1 MRVPGGIFSTDT
13 LLPGFRP
20 APKPFFTAALLLVAS
35 GTRTRYTAIALHA
48 DAEGRKNR
56 EEMSFCE
63 GWNTAI
69 DRMVH
74 FVKRQQA
81 GPKLRGGPA
90 GDAFRRQ
97 GH

>member
-1 MRVPGGIFSTDT
+1 MCPNAGSRRHLHRHAPAGLPAGAEAVLHGRAAARV
-13 LLPGFRP
+13 
-20 APKPFFTAALLLVAS
+20 
-35 GTRTRYTAIALHA
+35 GTRTRYTAIALNA

-74 FVKRQQA
+74 FVKRQ
-81 GPKLRGGPA
+81 
-90 GDAFRRQ
+90 
-97 GH
+97 